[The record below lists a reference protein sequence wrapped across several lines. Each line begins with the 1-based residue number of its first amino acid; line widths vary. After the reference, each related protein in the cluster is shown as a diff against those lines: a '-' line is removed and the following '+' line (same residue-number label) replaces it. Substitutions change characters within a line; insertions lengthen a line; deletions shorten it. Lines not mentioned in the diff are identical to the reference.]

1 MREGERESRNKNKN
15 KNSLITSAIKGEGGY
30 AFTHLCLFVGLSVCL
45 SVCRISQKV
54 VDGFGRIWWTG
65 WVCGKDRLGVWT
77 GFVCEDPN
85 LDLYTRII

>member
-1 MREGERESRNKNKN
+1 MREGERERRNKNKN

-30 AFTHLCLFVGLSVCL
+30 AFTPLCLFVGLSVSL

-65 WVCGKDRLGVWT
+65 L
-77 GFVCEDPN
+77 VCEDPN